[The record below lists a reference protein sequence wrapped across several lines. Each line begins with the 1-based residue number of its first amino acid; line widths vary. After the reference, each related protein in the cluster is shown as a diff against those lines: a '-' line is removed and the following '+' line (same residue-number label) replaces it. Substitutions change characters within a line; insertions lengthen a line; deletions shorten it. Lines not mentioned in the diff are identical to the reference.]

1 MVGTSMPSIRLN
13 PGAVR
18 AELSRLS
25 LRNVSDVA
33 DQVEAQA
40 KILAPVQTGHL
51 RASIRKVPVF
61 SVRGPTFRVEATASY
76 APFVE
81 NDTAP
86 HIIRPRRA
94 QVLRFRVGGRVVYAK
109 IVHHPGT
116 KGQHFLAKAVRQV
129 AMRNGWNSRITG

>member
-1 MVGTSMPSIRLN
+1 MPSIRLN

-18 AELSRLS
+18 AELSRAS

-51 RASIRKVPVF
+51 RASIRKIPVF
-61 SVRGPTFRVEATASY
+61 SIRGPAFRVEATASY

>member
-1 MVGTSMPSIRLN
+1 MPSIRLN

-18 AELSRLS
+18 AELSRAS

-51 RASIRKVPVF
+51 RASIRKIPVF
-61 SVRGPTFRVEATASY
+61 SIRGPAFRVEATAAY

>member
-1 MVGTSMPSIRLN
+1 MPSIRLN

-18 AELSRLS
+18 AELSRAS

-33 DQVEAQA
+33 DQVEVQA
-40 KILAPVQTGHL
+40 KILAPVGQTGHL
-51 RASIRKVPVF
+51 RGSIRKIPVF
-61 SVRGPTFRVEATASY
+61 SIRGPTFRVEATASY

-81 NDTAP
+81 NDTRP
-86 HIIRPRRA
+86 HDIKARNA
-94 QVLRFRVGGRVVYAK
+94 KFLRFRVGGRVVYAK